1 MVLPIVFH
9 STKNTL
15 DPYECLNHT
24 LTYIVQTF
32 VTGKALGQWLLLAV
46 FAMILYFCFRI
57 MQPFLIPIFLALI
70 VSTLLSPVYRVLCK
84 KLNNRRSLAAFV
96 ICLGLTAAILVP
108 VVFLSMSLVSEVNDV
123 YKKLKNPETLRNID
137 AWLNPTNNP
146 ILRRIQ
152 IWLPDSFQLDSQQIA
167 AQAQRIGIALLG
179 MATAFA
185 AGILNFV
192 VDYFIMIAAL
202 FFLLRDSDYF
212 AERIRIISPL
222 SGEQESIFVERFR
235 TVARATVFGNLAT
248 TLTQGTVSAVTF
260 LSLGLPNPL
269 LWGLLIALLSLIPVF
284 GSALIWVPWTIY
296 LFARGS
302 IAKAVVLFVMQI
314 GVVGSV
320 DNILRPLFIRGGA
333 KMHTLVVFFSILGAV
348 MYFGITGILFGPLIF
363 AIAIALLD
371 FYVVVPKNTL
381 PNPLNGTVKNSVSD
395 ATRET

>member
-1 MVLPIVFH
+1 
-9 STKNTL
+9 
-15 DPYECLNHT
+15 
-24 LTYIVQTF
+24 
-32 VTGKALGQWLLLAV
+32 
-46 FAMILYFCFRI
+46 MILYFCFRI

-152 IWLPDSFQLDSQQIA
+152 TWLPDSFQLESQQIA

-212 AERIRIISPL
+212 AERIRVISPL

-248 TLTQGTVSAVTF
+248 TLTQGTVSALTF

-269 LWGLLIALLSLIPVF
+269 LWGILIALLSLIPVF
-284 GSALIWVPWTIY
+284 GAALIWVPWTIY

-302 IAKAVVLFVMQI
+302 ITKGVVLFVVQI